1 MTVAHKWVAGAVALA
16 LVVGAG
22 AWFLLIAP
30 KRSEAADLQSQAAAQ
45 ADENASLQ
53 TQVNVLRE
61 QKKDLPKQQAKLAA
75 LRTDIPQTD
84 AMPALIREVNATAEK
99 AGVDVLSLAP
109 TDAVT
114 VLSAEGAVDPGD
126 GTLTP
131 GGLAAIDSQLVVEG
145 GYFEIM
151 KFVGDL
157 ETLDRYLLVTGL
169 AIAEDEGA
177 ADASAT
183 EESQGL
189 TATIGARVFLL
200 PSAAE
205 VVTDEST
212 DTATASQ

>member
-30 KRSEAADLQSQAAAQ
+30 KRSEAADLQAQAAAQ

-84 AMPALIREVNATAEK
+84 AMPALIREVNAAADK

-157 ETLDRYLLVTGL
+157 ETLDRYLLVTSL

-189 TATIGARVFLL
+189 IATIGARVFLL
-200 PSAAE
+200 PSAE